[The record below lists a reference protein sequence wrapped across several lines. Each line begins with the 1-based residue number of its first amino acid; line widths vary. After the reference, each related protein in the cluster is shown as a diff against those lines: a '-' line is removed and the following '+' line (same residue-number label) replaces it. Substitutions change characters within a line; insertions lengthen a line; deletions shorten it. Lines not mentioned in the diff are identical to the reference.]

1 MAKYRVMYWKDI
13 PQSFTVEGDDGQTIK
28 KELSQKIQNKIDAY
42 AMAIG
47 ATSTTDYAKQYKRGQ
62 WVECEGSAEEI
73 TQALLAELEAEGAR
87 VEIPRREK
95 IFE

>member
-13 PQSFTVEGDDGQTIK
+13 PQSFTVETDGQTIK
-28 KELSQKIQNKIDAY
+28 KELSQKVQNKIDAY

-62 WVECEGSAEEI
+62 WIERDGSAEEVAE
-73 TQALLAELEAEGAR
+73 TLLAELEAEAAR
-87 VEIPRREK
+87 VVIPRKEQA
-95 IFE
+95 